1 MSYLPEMPGVPAP
14 MSYGQGYGNW
24 QKYAGFNAQK
34 PFGSMAA
41 EQQKV
46 PAAGVP
52 PVVNANPIP
61 VQPNAPM
68 GQFGSLPTTS
78 MGTTSE
84 GQFGSIE
91 DAVAADEHK
100 Y

>member
-1 MSYLPEMPGVPAP
+1 MSYLPEMPGVPAQ
-14 MSYGQGYGNW
+14 MSYGQGFGNW

-34 PFGSMAA
+34 PFGSMPV
-41 EQQKV
+41 QQQT
-46 PAAGVP
+46 PASSVP
-52 PVVNANPIP
+52 PVVNATPIP
-61 VQPNAPM
+61 VQPNTPM